1 MLLKQ
6 QQVQSQPASW
16 RYVYFLLMS
25 VVLLSCIPRE
35 VTPLFLIKG
44 SASPA
49 SEFINITEGKTLSM
63 NCSAS
68 GPELH
73 RVWWGKSIGS
83 EATNWLT
90 QNSIVETN
98 DPRVSI
104 ANRSFGEHNAYSL
117 QITDITESDA
127 GRYKC
132 HAEWG
137 GASLFGYIFVS
148 VQYFP
153 AENPFYGTNESDR
166 IPTESVAVW
175 CDTAIGNPGVTITW
189 RVDHSD
195 KEVTCSVYSTEL
207 PQNERVRCVVKLGEH
222 LQNQV
227 FLCTVTSSAFPGQN
241 QSCSVSPILLNT
253 PNTSSRALTIVE
265 VCSTQT
271 IPGIFV
277 DGTNTSTGLLPTCAV
292 TSETH
297 TGYIVAAVGIPAA
310 FVVGFL
316 VSLAC
321 IRKRQQTVKR
331 RGNDPKGETAAPVEG
346 NQPPDTELSVI
357 PYLVTTMR
365 DDDVTGTRVS
375 DQAYETRIG
384 HGKDTDN
391 AAYQQ
396 VDRDI
401 GENEVTSSY
410 LELQ

>member
-6 QQVQSQPASW
+6 QQVQFQPASW
-16 RYVYFLLMS
+16 RYVYFLLLS
-25 VVLLSCIPRE
+25 VVLLSCILRE
-35 VTPLFLIKG
+35 VTPLFLTKG
-44 SASPA
+44 SARPA
-49 SEFINITEGKTLSM
+49 SEFINIKEGKTLSI

-68 GPELH
+68 SKALY
-73 RVWWGKSIGS
+73 RVWWGKSNGS
-83 EATNWLT
+83 EDTNWLT
-90 QNSIVETN
+90 LNSIIQTN

-104 ANRSFGEHNAYSL
+104 ATRSFGEHNAYSL

-127 GRYKC
+127 GRYTC
-132 HAEWG
+132 RAEWR
-137 GASLFGYIFVS
+137 GAILFGYIFVS

-153 AENPFYGTNESDR
+153 AENPICATNKSDW
-166 IPTESVAVW
+166 ISTESIAVW
-175 CDTAIGNPGVTITW
+175 CDAAIGNPEVTITW
-189 RVDHSD
+189 TVDHSD
-195 KEVTCSVYSTEL
+195 KEVTGSIYSTEL
-207 PQNERVRCVVKLGEH
+207 PQSERVRSVVKLGEH

-227 FLCTVTSSAFPGQN
+227 LVCTVTSSAFPGQN
-241 QSCSVSPILLNT
+241 RSCSVCPILLNT
-253 PNTSSRALTIVE
+253 PTTSSRVPTIVE

-271 IPGIFV
+271 M
-277 DGTNTSTGLLPTCAV
+277 LPTRAV
-292 TSETH
+292 TNETQ
-297 TGYIVAAVGIPAA
+297 TGHIVAAVGIPAS

-321 IRKRQQTVKR
+321 IRKRPQIVKR
-331 RGNDPKGETAAPVEG
+331 RGNDPKGETATPVGE
-346 NQPPDTELSVI
+346 NQPPDTGLSGI

-375 DQAYETRIG
+375 DHAYETRIG